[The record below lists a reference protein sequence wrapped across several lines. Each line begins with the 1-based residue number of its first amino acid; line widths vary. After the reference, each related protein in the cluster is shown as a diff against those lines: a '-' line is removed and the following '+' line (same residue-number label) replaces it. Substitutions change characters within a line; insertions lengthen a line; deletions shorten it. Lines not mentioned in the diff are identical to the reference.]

1 MADLTTS
8 KLRNVALVGHGGAGK
23 TALTDAMFFAA
34 GQSSRLGRVDDRTS
48 ASDFEP
54 EEQRRRGSIQLAVLP
69 CPWNDHKINL
79 IDTPGFA
86 DFRGEM
92 ISALRVADAAIV
104 VINAGPGI
112 EVGTDQAWAA
122 CVQASLPRVIAV
134 NRLDRENTSFAR
146 VADQIV
152 GRWGR
157 SCVPVNA
164 PNGAEASFTA
174 VSGLLSGTKLGGE
187 AAAYRERLIE
197 AIAETD
203 EKMADKYL
211 EGGEFTPE
219 ELNNALRAAVAAG
232 TIIPIVA
239 TAATGSVGVKELM
252 DAIVNLLPAPAEQTQ
267 GAPSNAQANIVFKT
281 TADPFVGKLSFF
293 RVYGAPVK
301 SNSELWNSTRNQPER
316 IGQVFAPKG
325 KEQLVAPLVITGDIG
340 VVSKLTHTQTG
351 DTLSDRANA
360 VKLPGVEM
368 PEPVYSLAVLPKT
381 QADLD
386 RMSEALTRMAEE
398 DPSLRVARDAD
409 THEVLVRG
417 LGDVHVETAI
427 ERIQRKLGVQ
437 LTTSTPKIAY
447 RESVGSKVSAE
458 YKHKKQTGG
467 HGQYGHV
474 VIQVYP
480 LARGEGSS
488 FISRVSGGSVP
499 KEYIPSVEKG
509 VLKAMAEGV
518 IAGFPVVDVGVALL
532 DGSSHPVDSSGSSFE
547 IAGSMAFKKAVSE
560 ARPTLL
566 EPVMH
571 VTVITPDDMAGTVM
585 GDLNT
590 RRSQIIGMTPRGDG
604 TTMIE
609 AAVPQ
614 AMMQRYAT
622 ELRSITQS
630 RALFSA
636 RFMHYAD
643 VPRGETDKVVTKLKQ
658 AAGVA

>member
-23 TALTDAMFFAA
+23 TALTDAMFFSA

-54 EEQRRRGSIQLAVLP
+54 EEQRRRGSIQLSVLP
-69 CPWNDHKINL
+69 CPWNDHKINV

-92 ISALRVADAAIV
+92 ISALRVADSAIV

-122 CVQASLPRVIAV
+122 CQQKSIPRVIAV
-134 NRLDRENTSFAR
+134 NRLDRENTSFAQ
-146 VADQIV
+146 VADQIA

-157 SCVPVNA
+157 MCVPINV
-164 PNGAEASFTA
+164 PVGSEASFTA
-174 VSGLLSGTKLGGE
+174 VADLLSGSNLSQE
-187 AAAYRERLIE
+187 ATTYRERLIE

-203 EKMADKYL
+203 EAMADKYL
-211 EGGEFTPE
+211 EGGEFTTE
-219 ELNNALRAAVAAG
+219 ELNAALRTAVAAG
-232 TIIPIVA
+232 TLVPVIA
-239 TAATGSVGVKELM
+239 TAATNSIGTKELM
-252 DAIVNLLPAPAEQTQ
+252 DVIVNLLPAPAETSD
-267 GAPSNAQANIVFKT
+267 GVPAGAQANVVFKT

-293 RVYGAPVK
+293 RVYGSPVK
-301 SNSELWNSTRNQPER
+301 ANSELWNSTRNRPER
-316 IGQVFAPKG
+316 TGQMFAPKG
-325 KEQLVAPLVITGDIG
+325 KEQVAVPNVIAGDIG

-351 DTLSDRANA
+351 DTLSDKANG

-368 PEPVYSLAVLPKT
+368 PEPVFSLAVLPRT

-398 DPSLRVARDAD
+398 DPSLRVARDHD

-447 RESVGSKVSAE
+447 RESVGSKNTAE

-474 VIQVYP
+474 VIEVYP
-480 LARGEGSS
+480 LPRGQGSG
-488 FISRVSGGSVP
+488 FESRVSGGSVP

-560 ARPTLL
+560 ARPALL
-566 EPVMH
+566 EPVMQ
-571 VTVITPDDMAGTVM
+571 VTVITPNDMAGAVM

-590 RRSQIIGMTPRGDG
+590 RRSQILGMTPRGDG

-614 AMMQRYAT
+614 AMMLRYAT

-630 RALFSA
+630 RAIFSA
-636 RFMHYAD
+636 KFLHYAD
-643 VPRGETDKVVTKLKQ
+643 VPRGEIDKVVTRLKQ

>member
-23 TALTDAMFFAA
+23 TALTDAMFFSA

-54 EEQRRRGSIQLAVLP
+54 EEQRRRGSIQLSVLP
-69 CPWNDHKINL
+69 CPWNDHKINV

-92 ISALRVADAAIV
+92 ISALRVADSAIV

-122 CVQASLPRVIAV
+122 CQQKSIPRVIAV
-134 NRLDRENTSFAR
+134 NRLDRENTSFAQ
-146 VADQIV
+146 VADQIA

-157 SCVPVNA
+157 MCVPINV
-164 PNGAEASFTA
+164 PVGSEASFTA
-174 VSGLLSGTKLGGE
+174 VADLLSGSNLSQE
-187 AAAYRERLIE
+187 ATTYRERLIE

-203 EKMADKYL
+203 EAMADKYL
-211 EGGEFTPE
+211 EGGEFTTE
-219 ELNNALRAAVAAG
+219 ELNAALRTAVAAG
-232 TIIPIVA
+232 TLVPVIA
-239 TAATGSVGVKELM
+239 TAATNSIGTKELM
-252 DAIVNLLPAPAEQTQ
+252 DVIVNLLPAPAETSD
-267 GAPSNAQANIVFKT
+267 GVPAGAQANVVFKT

-293 RVYGAPVK
+293 RVYGSPVK
-301 SNSELWNSTRNQPER
+301 ANSELWNSTRNRPER
-316 IGQVFAPKG
+316 TGQMFAPKG
-325 KEQLVAPLVITGDIG
+325 KEQVAVPNVIAGDIG

-351 DTLSDRANA
+351 DTLSDKANG

-368 PEPVYSLAVLPKT
+368 PEPVFSLAVLPRT

-398 DPSLRVARDAD
+398 DPSLRVARDHD

-447 RESVGSKVSAE
+447 RESVGSKNTAE

-474 VIQVYP
+474 VIEVYP
-480 LARGEGSS
+480 LPRGQGSG
-488 FISRVSGGSVP
+488 FESRVSGGSVP

-560 ARPTLL
+560 ARPALL
-566 EPVMH
+566 EPVMQ
-571 VTVITPDDMAGTVM
+571 VTVITPDDMAGAVM

-590 RRSQIIGMTPRGDG
+590 RRSQILGMTPRGDG

-614 AMMQRYAT
+614 AMMLRYAT

-630 RALFSA
+630 RAIFSA
-636 RFMHYAD
+636 KFLHYAD
-643 VPRGETDKVVTKLKQ
+643 VPRGEIDKVVTRLKQ